1 MNTPA
6 RRDGTPERS
15 KGYEPRGSQPTRGR
29 ADRSARSGDS
39 YGSRGASAPRSGA
52 RGDAQSWGGGSGR
65 GDSRGGSRGG
75 AGSYDNSRGNSR
87 GAGSSY
93 EGSRGGSGSYGGS
106 RGGSDSYGSRG
117 GSDSRGGARG
127 GSGYGESRSFGGN
140 SGRGGYEGSRG
151 GGNSGNSGRGG
162 YEGSRGGNAS
172 RAGGYEGARGGN
184 SSRGGGYEGSRDGN
198 ASRGGGYDGSRGGS
212 SARGG
217 SYEGARGNS
226 RGAAPSARTNS
237 SAPRGGDARGTQ
249 GRSGF
254 GRPSAPSAQPAAKKV
269 HRPSPDVSVLLSN
282 AKPARHQHVDQPEAG
297 GPKKLPWG
305 EGERLQKVLAKAGVA
320 SRRAAE
326 EMIDAGRI
334 EVDGKIVREQ
344 GLRIDPQN
352 AVVRVDGVRVV
363 VRAEQVYLALNK
375 PKGWQSTMS
384 DEMGR
389 PCVGDIVAERVAA
402 GQRLFHVG
410 RLDAD
415 TEGLLLLTNDGD
427 LAHRLMHPSFEVSK
441 TYLATVNGEV
451 KERQVAKL
459 LREGVELEDGPAKV
473 DRFVVLEVGQG
484 RSLVK
489 VVLHEGRKHIVR
501 RLLAAVDHPVIALVR
516 THIGPVALG
525 DQRPGA
531 LRVLGR
537 DEIGKLYEAVSL

>member
-6 RRDGTPERS
+6 RRDGTPDRRKRGSEP
-15 KGYEPRGSQPTRGR
+15 PRGGSRAARGR
-29 ADRSARSGDS
+29 TGDDRSARGGSSYGGGGGYDGPANSRGGAANTRGGSANRGGSRGDSPSWGGNSRGDSRGGGGSYGGGRGGSGSYDSRSGGSRGGS
-39 YGSRGASAPRSGA
+39 YGSRGASSSRGEGYGSRGEGNGSRGEGYGSRSEGYGS
-52 RGDAQSWGGGSGR
+52 RGESQWGG
-65 GDSRGGSRGG
+65 GGSRGG
-75 AGSYDNSRGNSR
+75 AS
-87 GAGSSY
+87 
-93 EGSRGGSGSYGGS
+93 SRGGSSFGNSARGNQS
-106 RGGSDSYGSRG
+106 RGDW
-117 GSDSRGGARG
+117 GSDSRGA
-127 GSGYGESRSFGGN
+127 
-140 SGRGGYEGSRG
+140 GRGGDSRG
-151 GGNSGNSGRGG
+151 GQSRTGF
-162 YEGSRGGNAS
+162 GSD
-172 RAGGYEGARGGN
+172 RAGFGQDR
-184 SSRGGGYEGSRDGN
+184 N
-198 ASRGGGYDGSRGGS
+198 ASRGRIGGGS
-212 SARGG
+212 PL
-217 SYEGARGNS
+217 
-226 RGAAPSARTNS
+226 APHTSPNT
-237 SAPRGGDARGTQ
+237 P
-249 GRSGF
+249 
-254 GRPSAPSAQPAAKKV
+254 AKKKAKPV
-269 HRPSPDVSVLLSN
+269 KQVVTPVLISN
-282 AKPARHQHVDQPEAG
+282 AKPARRQHVDADAQ

-326 EMIDAGRI
+326 EMIEAGRI

-344 GLRIDPQN
+344 GLRIDPQT

-363 VRAEQVYLALNK
+363 IRDEQVYLALNK

-389 PCVGDIVAERVAA
+389 PCVGDIVAERIAA

-451 KERQVAKL
+451 KNREVGKL
-459 LREGVELEDGPAKV
+459 LKDGVELEDGPAKV
-473 DRFVVLEVGQG
+473 DRFQVLEVGQG
-484 RSLVK
+484 KSLVK

-501 RLLAAVDHPVIALVR
+501 RLLAEVGHPVTALVR

-525 DQRPGA
+525 DQRPGT